1 MSALTAYRHLLRA
14 ARIAFEGDTRVLDAA
29 RQQIRGGF
37 REKASLPS
45 SDPSTAAAIQHAQEV
60 AAFLKSN
67 VVQGKK
73 EGEDLYRLRIHDE
86 TERGDNDTIKV
97 GGGKTIKI
105 DGKKCTD
112 R

>member
-1 MSALTAYRHLLRA
+1 MLTELAT
-14 ARIAFEGDTRVLDAA
+14 GDTRVLDAA

-73 EGEDLYRLRIHDE
+73 EGEDLYRKFRIHLSVIIA
-86 TERGDNDTIKV
+86 RA
-97 GGGKTIKI
+97 
-105 DGKKCTD
+105 CMC
-112 R
+112 